1 MVVDT
6 TEISKT
12 IQDQVKDFVSKY
24 GDYDNQLQKYYVSDE
39 EKQKRLSQQKYNT
52 NLANSRKLKN
62 QRYNALNNLRD
73 KKRYE
78 RYLKNAVNL
87 NKKREK
93 MYLNK
98 LNKLSMYPTKTQMI
112 RINREEY
119 ELKNFRILQI
129 TSFIYFLLFN
139 IFISLFFKLGFISK
153 KTFIGIFFITLIY
166 LFVYIYSNKPFLQ
179 VYGEFSDDT
188 LKSSIGGV
196 VQSLGPIKNCP
207 DECSSKNDVDRY
219 GYYGE

>member
-62 QRYNALNNLRD
+62 QTYNALNNLRD

-78 RYLKNAVNL
+78 KYLKNAVDL

-98 LNKLSMYPTKTQMI
+98 LNKLSMFPTKTQMI
-112 RINREEY
+112 RINRDEY
-119 ELKNFRILQI
+119 ELKNYRILQI
-129 TSFIYFLLFN
+129 TYTIYFLLFN
-139 IFISLFFKLGFISK
+139 IFTSLLFKLKFISK
-153 KTFIGIFFITLIY
+153 KIFIGLFGLSLLYLIISM
-166 LFVYIYSNKPFLQ
+166 YINKPFAQ
-179 VYGEFSDDT
+179 AYGEFSDNL
-188 LKSSIGGV
+188 LKS
-196 VQSLGPIKNCP
+196 
-207 DECSSKNDVDRY
+207 
-219 GYYGE
+219 

>member
-39 EKQKRLSQQKYNT
+39 EKQQKNQEQEYNT
-52 NLANSRKLKN
+52 MVSDNRKFKN

-87 NKKREK
+87 NKTREK
-93 MYLNK
+93 IYINK

-112 RINREEY
+112 RIN
-119 ELKNFRILQI
+119 LKH
-129 TSFIYFLLFN
+129 
-139 IFISLFFKLGFISK
+139 K
-153 KTFIGIFFITLIY
+153 
-166 LFVYIYSNKPFLQ
+166 
-179 VYGEFSDDT
+179 
-188 LKSSIGGV
+188 
-196 VQSLGPIKNCP
+196 
-207 DECSSKNDVDRY
+207 
-219 GYYGE
+219 

>member
-12 IQDQVKDFVSKY
+12 IQDQVKDFVSRY

-39 EKQKRLSQQKYNT
+39 ETQKNLSQQKYNIELE
-52 NLANSRKLKN
+52 NQRKLKN
-62 QRYNALNNLRD
+62 QRYNLLKKLND

-78 RYLKNAVNL
+78 QYLKNAVNL

-98 LNKLSMYPTKTQMI
+98 LNKLSLYPTKTQII

-119 ELKNFRILQI
+119 ELKNYRILQI
-129 TSFIYFLLFN
+129 SSTIYFLLFN
-139 IFISLFFKLGFISK
+139 IFTSLLFKLNLISK
-153 KTFIGIFFITLIY
+153 NIFIGIFVISFLYLLFKIY
-166 LFVYIYSNKPFLQ
+166 INKPFIQ
-179 VYGEFSDDT
+179 AYGEFSEDT
-188 LKSSIGGV
+188 LKSGIGGLV
-196 VQSLGPIKNCP
+196 SSIGPIKKCP
-207 DECSSKNDVDRY
+207 TECSSKTENND
-219 GYYGE
+219 YYGE

>member
-62 QRYNALNNLRD
+62 QTYNALNNLRD

-78 RYLKNAVNL
+78 RYLKNAVDL

-98 LNKLSMYPTKTQMI
+98 LNKLSMFPTKTQMI
-112 RINREEY
+112 RINRDEY
-119 ELKNFRILQI
+119 ELKNYRILQI
-129 TSFIYFLLFN
+129 TYTIYFLLFN
-139 IFISLFFKLGFISK
+139 IFTSLLFKLKFISK
-153 KTFIGIFFITLIY
+153 KIFIGLFGLSLLYLIISMY
-166 LFVYIYSNKPFLQ
+166 INQPFVQ
-179 VYGEFSDDT
+179 AYGEFSDNL
-188 LKSSIGGV
+188 LKSSVGGI
-196 VQSLGPIKNCP
+196 VQSLGPIKKCP
-207 DECSSKNDVDRY
+207 SECSSDVEDV